1 MGAMRSVAGV
11 LMGKD
16 RHRFV
21 VVDDD
26 RIVATVLV
34 RGDRVYCH
42 KCVRQEG
49 VGGSKSLLVTPD
61 RTTTDHSI
69 FTVLAVGDKV
79 AMPEMEPLV
88 QVSTPEHGFYV
99 RSPYNDDEYWMPTDE
114 LQIMFSK
121 EGAVNE

>member
-1 MGAMRSVAGV
+1 
-11 LMGKD
+11 MGKD
-16 RHRFV
+16 RHHFV
-21 VVDDD
+21 VIDDD
-26 RIVATVLV
+26 KIIATVHV

-49 VGGSKSLLVTPD
+49 IGGAKSLLVTPD
-61 RTTTDHSI
+61 KTTSDHSI
-69 FTVLAVGDKV
+69 FTVLAIGDKV
-79 AMPEMEPLV
+79 ATPGLEPLM

-99 RSPYNDDEYWMPTDE
+99 RSPYNDEEYWMPTNE